1 MTTDTEQK
9 FTGQIRDNETGMDY
23 FHARYFTNALGRFNS
38 PDPANAGAKLENPQS
53 WNGYS
58 YVLNNP
64 LALTDPT
71 GMDSIS
77 CDLHNMVPGCTPPY
91 PGNDYQGYAAYV
103 NLMMGNNPFA
113 DPFEGF
119 RLMSVPTL
127 LGYQEVPNDPTGS
140 SAAFSAGIED
150 IPVYGPTFVA
160 DDGDSTSRHSW
171 NSPPNNPNSNTP
183 ASCGMYAAGGCTSEI
198 IPIYPSKS
206 LVCKSRA
213 LGMSLLVGAGSV
225 LGVAPP
231 GSDPAGDGVE
241 AARRAADSPTA
252 RATAGYYATRLGSAL
267 LTKIGAARVGVF
279 VGEELVPYI
288 GEAATVVV
296 GYQAIKEGVSYYTEN
311 AGTCQ

>member
-1 MTTDTEQK
+1 LTTDTEQK

-150 IPVYGPTFVA
+150 IPVYGPTFVV
-160 DDGDSTSRHSW
+160 DDGDSTSSYSW
-171 NSPPNNPNSNTP
+171 NSPPKSGTQTRQQIQQACINQFYQSTAGRVVGAESVPSLIPSWNPN
-183 ASCGMYAAGGCTSEI
+183 AGENGKIWLEAVVGKGGGTF
-198 IPIYPSKS
+198 
-206 LVCKSRA
+206 
-213 LGMSLLVGAGSV
+213 GAGIYNDAKEIQTLNGITHVSSTV
-225 LGVAPP
+225 EELTHGLLGVVGKAASIATFY
-231 GSDPAGDGVE
+231 GTGVDVLVHAGC
-241 AARRAADSPTA
+241 AN
-252 RATAGYYATRLGSAL
+252 SAL
-267 LTKIGAARVGVF
+267 N
-279 VGEELVPYI
+279 
-288 GEAATVVV
+288 AT
-296 GYQAIKEGVSYYTEN
+296 GQANIPMAPTMF
-311 AGTCQ
+311 